1 MSQIVELTCCLY
13 VLLSI
18 TFFISFFHP
27 PPLMSHI
34 RIYLYSNYLSAK
46 SYSDWSAIGYE
57 FVCETVRFRRVLA
70 VGVVR
75 LVGWLD
81 IVYLVEN
88 RRMKIKIKHF
98 IHDQRVNQA
107 KIISI

>member
-1 MSQIVELTCCLY
+1 
-13 VLLSI
+13 
-18 TFFISFFHP
+18 
-27 PPLMSHI
+27 MSHI

-46 SYSDWSAIGYE
+46 SYSDWSAIGY
-57 FVCETVRFRRVLA
+57 VCVYDSETKKSISSTIIEGL
-70 VGVVR
+70 VGR
-75 LVGWLD
+75 SVGWLD

-88 RRMKIKIKHF
+88 QRMKIKIKHF